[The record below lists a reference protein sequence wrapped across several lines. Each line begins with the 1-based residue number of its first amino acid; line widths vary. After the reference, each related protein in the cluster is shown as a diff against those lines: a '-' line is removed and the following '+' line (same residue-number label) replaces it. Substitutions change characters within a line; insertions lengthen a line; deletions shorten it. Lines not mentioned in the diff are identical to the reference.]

1 MSINGIGTGYPA
13 WREIEKTQ
21 KNGVGTGFTSKITDA
36 VGNVASGGGNSRV
49 SGHTP
54 VLDTYRASAASVA
67 YNIRTVYKPYE
78 FGNRGISP
86 DNETTHPLT
95 EEVAKC
101 SYPADD
107 LEKKHWYMISYDKD
121 GIRCN
126 EAYKE
131 DGEWVNQHY
140 WSISFTKPGQ
150 YEKVGAFLRRFPLD
164 ANLRFAADEDFWQDF
179 LAGKIGEDSFVES
192 FENSTN
198 DEADEEESRIIT
210 KPDGS
215 IVLQIKTNFCV
226 MEIEVAKAQKSGL
239 YVTVEDSQVVNNNI
253 TE

>member
-1 MSINGIGTGYPA
+1 MNINGMGTGYPA

-36 VGNVASGGGNSRV
+36 VENVTSGGDNSRV
-49 SGHTP
+49 SGQT
-54 VLDTYRASAASVA
+54 SAA
-67 YNIRTVYKPYE
+67 YNIRTVFEPYK
-78 FGNRGISP
+78 FGSHRILPN
-86 DNETTHPLT
+86 NEVTKPLT
-95 EEVAKC
+95 EEVTKC
-101 SYPADD
+101 NPTDD
-107 LEKKHWYMISYDKD
+107 LEKKHWYMISYDQD

-131 DGEWVNQHY
+131 DGEWVNRHC
-140 WSISFTKPGQ
+140 WSIPFTKPGQ

-179 LAGKIGEDSFVES
+179 LAGKIDEDAFVES
-192 FENSTN
+192 FEASTN
-198 DEADEEESRIIT
+198 AEADEEESQIIT

-239 YVTVEDSQVVNNNI
+239 YVTVEESQVVNNNI